1 MNFIKLY
8 IGDYMRD
15 TGTLTVAEHGA
26 YVLMLLHHYGTERPL
41 PQGRELHRLLRAE
54 SKADRDA
61 IDSVVKRFW
70 QVTEEGLVNNRAGKE
85 MQRAEHQREVNR
97 TVGAL
102 GGRPKRKET
111 ESVSESEPNGNRTQ
125 TLTRH
130 QTPDTT
136 PTVVGGGAG
145 GVASPDDQ
153 PPEAPAPAAA
163 AAATRRGSRLPQD
176 WALPKAW
183 GEWAMAEF
191 PQWSPAKVRLEA
203 DRFRDHWHAA
213 SGKAGTKADWLATWR
228 NWCRSDIAHRDDART
243 GAAQAVEQ
251 QADRRAEETA
261 AYLAEQARHAAQ
273 AVPPPPEV
281 RKRLAELAGRMTAV
295 VAEGGTR

>member
-1 MNFIKLY
+1 VNFIKLY

-54 SKADRDA
+54 SKADREA

-111 ESVSESEPNGNRTQ
+111 ESVSDSEPNGNRTQ

-130 QTPDTT
+130 QTPDTREI
-136 PTVVGGGAG
+136 PPKPPR
-145 GVASPDDQ
+145 GVSEF
-153 PPEAPAPAAA
+153 PPGFDRFWSAYPRKVAKAAA
-163 AAATRRGSRLPQD
+163 AKAFARMRADEALIARMLAAVAAQSASDQWRRDGGQFVPHAATWIAQRRWEDEAS
-176 WALPKAW
+176 ALTASS
-183 GEWAMAEF
+183 A
-191 PQWSPAKVRLEA
+191 A
-203 DRFRDHWHAA
+203 DPF
-213 SGKAGTKADWLATWR
+213 AGAL
-228 NWCRSDIAHRDDART
+228 
-243 GAAQAVEQ
+243 
-251 QADRRAEETA
+251 
-261 AYLAEQARHAAQ
+261 
-273 AVPPPPEV
+273 
-281 RKRLAELAGRMTAV
+281 
-295 VAEGGTR
+295 

>member
-54 SKADRDA
+54 SKADREA

-70 QVTEEGLVNNRAGKE
+70 QATEQGLVNKRAGKE

-102 GGRPKRKET
+102 GGRPKRNET
-111 ESVSESEPNGNRTQ
+111 ESVSESEPNENRTQ

-130 QTPDTT
+130 QTPDTREI
-136 PTVVGGGAG
+136 PPKAPQGA
-145 GVASPDDQ
+145 VAVF
-153 PPEAPAPAAA
+153 PPGFDRFWSAYPRKQAKPAAA
-163 AAATRRGSRLPQD
+163 RAFARVKADDQMLAQMLAAISAQ
-176 WALPKAW
+176 
-183 GEWAMAEF
+183 
-191 PQWSPAKVRLEA
+191 
-203 DRFRDHWHAA
+203 AA
-213 SGKAGTKADWLATWR
+213 SEQWRKDNGRFIPLPATWLNQR
-228 NWCRSDIAHRDDART
+228 RWEDMPVQAPSESVEARK
-243 GAAQAVEQ
+243 VV
-251 QADRRAEETA
+251 ETA
-261 AYLAEQARHAAQ
+261 LYLSEQKKHAEK
-273 AVPPPPEV
+273 AVPPPAEV
-281 RKRLAELAGRMTAV
+281 LAKLAELKGRLHS
-295 VAEGGTR
+295 